1 MAKYWTKNMDIESR
15 YLGLHQSEAGN
26 SVTRLGDFYLVTLAG
41 NHNGQIFSSCTSI
54 KHEIVRLWNG
64 HQNYEAAFKLKNRTV
79 IFNLVYTNNV

>member
-41 NHNGQIFSSCTSI
+41 NHNGQIISNI
-54 KHEIVRLWNG
+54 IW
-64 HQNYEAAFKLKNRTV
+64 
-79 IFNLVYTNNV
+79 